1 MVWPRSDY
9 SEGARGQVTAGTGG
23 SAQWRRVAAA
33 LDSQQGGRAVANDT
47 ALDEFRVRSSESDE
61 SDRLS
66 RIAWE
71 RAHRMMQ
78 ALHDRLV
85 ADDLR
90 QRTATAE
97 AVAGHEAVAVTVAAP
112 TEEFSLATNPLFEE
126 EPMQEELAA
135 MRAEMAA
142 ERAAMREEEQRM
154 RAEIAA
160 EWAEMTAERAA
171 MREEGQRMQAEMASE
186 RAAMRGEGQAEMAD
200 ELAAQ
205 MAAMRE
211 EEKHMQADKEAA
223 RAAEMTIMRGEGQ
236 RGAEIAMQA
245 AAAAAGQQQ
254 TSRTRAIFADE
265 ARGAGLEEVE
275 EVVT

>member
-33 LDSQQGGRAVANDT
+33 LDSQQGGRAVANET
-47 ALDEFRVRSSESDE
+47 ARADEFGVRSSETA
-61 SDRLS
+61 RL
-66 RIAWE
+66 WE
-71 RAHRMMQ
+71 MAHRMMQ

-171 MREEGQRMQAEMASE
+171 MREEGQRMQAEMA
-186 RAAMRGEGQAEMAD
+186 D